1 MAITAWNKAKQPL
14 HIALDNDKYDAAK
27 LLIEHGANVNS
38 YVCDMP
44 MIHFYADKQR
54 SDVVKFLIDNGAD
67 INVLTDYN
75 KSIISTLCY
84 DVDMVRWIIKQGA
97 DINIGNPL
105 QHIYEWDYRANRHP
119 YEVATI
125 LLEHGAQADVNCKKD
140 KHEGTALTRV
150 TFDALYNPYD
160 IRYIKLLIEQGV
172 NINAKDNIGTPLYH
186 AVKGR
191 HMDIA
196 KLLIDNGAD
205 VNIKARNGMTPLYE
219 ASRCNYLPMVKLLI
233 ANGADA
239 NITYTGGRRGHG
251 STPLSIANHY
261 KKKCKDVAE
270 YLATI

>member
-1 MAITAWNKAKQPL
+1 MAITAWDKAKRPL
-14 HIALDNDKYDAAK
+14 RIALDNDKHDAAK

-38 YVCDMP
+38 YIRNLP
-44 MIHFYADKQR
+44 MIHFYANNQR
-54 SDVVKFLIDNGAD
+54 SDAVKLLVNNGAD

-75 KSIISTLCY
+75 KSIISALCY

-97 DINIGNPL
+97 DINLGNPL
-105 QHIYEWDYRANRHP
+105 QRIYEWDYRGDRNP

-160 IRYIKLLIEQGV
+160 IGYIKLLIEQGV

-186 AVKGR
+186 AVKGK

-196 KLLIDNGAD
+196 ELLIANGVD

-233 ANGADA
+233 ANGADV
-239 NITYTGGRRGHG
+239 NITYKGH
-251 STPLSIANHY
+251 TPLSIANYY